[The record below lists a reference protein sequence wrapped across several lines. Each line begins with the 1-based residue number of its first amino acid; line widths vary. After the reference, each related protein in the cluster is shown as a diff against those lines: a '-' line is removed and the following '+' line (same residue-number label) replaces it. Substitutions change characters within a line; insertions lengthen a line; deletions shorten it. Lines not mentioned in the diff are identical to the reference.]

1 MSDAEQITAVAEF
14 PMCTE
19 LFCADYFTPLQIL
32 LLILMFG
39 RFILAVIILL
49 LGLRMEKDFM
59 RSITVAIFIPMMF
72 CEFFNIYCEVVAY
85 INLFSLSEEQY
96 NFIYIYFLEWTHSF
110 LYVIYD
116 YVHYNIVIQLILLLY
131 CCRLAYLKEER
142 INAFPL
148 NTICFAVQIIPFFL
162 SVLYYVSDGT
172 TDTTLRILSIASR
185 IVMITCFI
193 VISVQIFT
201 SFLLLCRVLPYTH
214 SNSTD
219 MQLRDA
225 RSRLAW
231 TLVYLILPY
240 IALIP
245 FLVDAFAWLV
255 AFSGQPGIR
264 TMQVQAIRRYLSTN
278 LWLPIP
284 ENLEVSLCRILC
296 YADDVV
302 IFAESS
308 TKLQHVVNVVSK
320 LAAACEL
327 RLRSDK
333 CKQMWISS
341 RPRTGIKVNGQPI
354 ELVNEFCYLGCTL
367 RKNSSYERDV
377 QQRCAKVTS
386 AFNSLTKCLW
396 SVPVTNEVKLRVYLS
411 ATPIMMYGS

>member
-1 MSDAEQITAVAEF
+1 
-14 PMCTE
+14 
-19 LFCADYFTPLQIL
+19 
-32 LLILMFG
+32 
-39 RFILAVIILL
+39 
-49 LGLRMEKDFM
+49 
-59 RSITVAIFIPMMF
+59 
-72 CEFFNIYCEVVAY
+72 
-85 INLFSLSEEQY
+85 
-96 NFIYIYFLEWTHSF
+96 
-110 LYVIYD
+110 
-116 YVHYNIVIQLILLLY
+116 LILLLY

-264 TMQVQAIRRYLSTN
+264 TMQVQAVCEMIEFIFHFHRPLWMTVITVAFLPPYRRAMLLTVICCGCCPKIHVDPLPRKSTDM
-278 LWLPIP
+278 
-284 ENLEVSLCRILC
+284 SLMYR
-296 YADDVV
+296 YAD
-302 IFAESS
+302 I
-308 TKLQHVVNVVSK
+308 
-320 LAAACEL
+320 
-327 RLRSDK
+327 
-333 CKQMWISS
+333 
-341 RPRTGIKVNGQPI
+341 
-354 ELVNEFCYLGCTL
+354 
-367 RKNSSYERDV
+367 
-377 QQRCAKVTS
+377 
-386 AFNSLTKCLW
+386 
-396 SVPVTNEVKLRVYLS
+396 
-411 ATPIMMYGS
+411 